1 MDNPRKNKMKR
12 TFLKYIACRNEKN
25 MPRLDK
31 INSSQNTWLGCEDSK
46 FKFNPILNWAGH

>member
-25 MPRLDK
+25 MPSLDK

-46 FKFNPILNWAGH
+46 FKLNPILNWAGH